1 MRRPSGT
8 STEPSQTVSMIKTR
22 ADVIRWAN
30 VLIEHHMVHAAEDE
44 SVPNHIKVDPV
55 ELIQTVIA
63 LETEGFGLPTD
74 FTKPDE

>member
-1 MRRPSGT
+1 LRRPSGT
-8 STEPSQTVSMIKTR
+8 SIEPSQTVSMIKTR